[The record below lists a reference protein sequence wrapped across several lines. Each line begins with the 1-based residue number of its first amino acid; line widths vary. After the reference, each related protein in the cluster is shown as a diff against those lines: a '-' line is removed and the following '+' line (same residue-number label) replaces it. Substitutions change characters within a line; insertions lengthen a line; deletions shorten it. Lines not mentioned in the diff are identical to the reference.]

1 MKVIAGKEIER
12 QPSFCHECP
21 FYEGY
26 QGNNLRPPDTS
37 GWCGLREKY
46 KRRYDNVPKVCAKLF
61 DKVFASDQEVWNVF
75 A

>member
-1 MKVIAGKEIER
+1 MKD
-12 QPSFCHECP
+12 
-21 FYEGY
+21 
-26 QGNNLRPPDTS
+26 LRPPDTS

-61 DKVFASDQEVWNVF
+61 DKIFASDQEVWNVF